1 MCRDFAVEREK
12 PEKERREE
20 TRRERDNTVSNTLYP
35 LRLGNLSPSH
45 RSFQEKPFLVQ
56 STCQEPEPQDSRVSP
71 SHILNFQPGEAFIVR
86 DIANM
91 VPLYDKTQHSGTGAA
106 MEYPITKLNVET
118 ILVIGHSRCGG
129 IKGLMSIE
137 DDSAPNKSA
146 SQETQHSGTGAA
158 MEYPITKLNV
168 ETILVIGHSR
178 CGGIKGLMSIEDD
191 SAPNKSIFIEDWVKI
206 DVKTTPACFFS

>member
-1 MCRDFAVEREK
+1 MRDNALESRREGGPSPSRRATERDVAVESHRVRDTEKSERHRERGEVAVERENPEKRERPTVRSPTRATQREGEAREPPMCRDFAVEREK

-45 RSFQEKPFLVQ
+45 RSFQFLVFAC
-56 STCQEPEPQDSRVSP
+56 SDSRVSP

-137 DDSAPNKSA
+137 DDSAPNK
-146 SQETQHSGTGAA
+146 
-158 MEYPITKLNV
+158 
-168 ETILVIGHSR
+168 R
-178 CGGIKGLMSIEDD
+178 
-191 SAPNKSIFIEDWVKI
+191 
-206 DVKTTPACFFS
+206 